1 MGLPD
6 ILAPVSSSRW
16 HPEASAPRRSLV
28 IGAGFVGTHLVRH
41 LRARD
46 AEVRVLT
53 RSPLEGERR
62 ARLRGAQLVIDD
74 ATVQGIVGDALGGVD
89 HVFYCAGGLMPA
101 QSNLDPATDAA
112 LALPPLLRVLEEL
125 RKRPEV
131 RLTFLSSGGTVYGN
145 PERIPVPEDH
155 PTEPQT
161 SYGVMKLA
169 SEKYVLMYARLYG
182 IGARILRCS
191 NVYGEY
197 QPADRG
203 QGFVAAALARLRDGR
218 PITLFGDGRN
228 VRDFVYAPDV
238 ASVMVALAGREGGP
252 ALLNVGSGEGIEII
266 ELLRLLEQ
274 VTGIEAQLEWLPD
287 RGLDVRRIVLDVSA
301 LRRELDYAPTP
312 LARGLAKTAAAF
324 GLG

>member
-1 MGLPD
+1 M
-6 ILAPVSSSRW
+6 
-16 HPEASAPRRSLV
+16 
-28 IGAGFVGTHLVRH
+28 
-41 LRARD
+41 
-46 AEVRVLT
+46 
-53 RSPLEGERR
+53 
-62 ARLRGAQLVIDD
+62 IDD
-74 ATVQGIVGDALGGVD
+74 ATVQGIVGDALAGVD

-125 RKRPEV
+125 RVRPGV
-131 RLTFLSSGGTVYGN
+131 RLTYVSSGGTVYGN
-145 PERIPVPEDH
+145 PVTIPVPESH

-182 IGARILRCS
+182 VGVRILRCS
-191 NVYGEY
+191 NVYGEF

-238 ASVMVALAGREGGP
+238 AGVMVALAARSGGP
-252 ALLNVGSGEGIEII
+252 RVLNVGSGEGIEIR
-266 ELLRLLEQ
+266 ELLELLEQ
-274 VTGIEAQLEWLPD
+274 VTGTTARIDWQPD
-287 RGLDVRRIVLDVSA
+287 RGLDVRRIVLDITA
-301 LRRELDYAPTP
+301 LRRELDFAPTP
-312 LARGLAKTAAAF
+312 LVDGLTATAAADDEQRRANAA
-324 GLG
+324 L

>member
-1 MGLPD
+1 M
-6 ILAPVSSSRW
+6 AP
-16 HPEASAPRRSLV
+16 APRGSLV
-28 IGAGFVGTHLVRH
+28 IGAGFVGTHVVRR
-41 LRARD
+41 LRAEG

-53 RSPLEGERR
+53 RSPLEGGRR
-62 ARLRGAQLVIDD
+62 SRLLGAELVIDD
-74 ATVQGIVGDALGGVD
+74 ATVQGIVGEVLTDVD

-125 RKRPEV
+125 RARPGV

-145 PERIPVPEDH
+145 PETVPVPESH

-169 SEKYVLMYARLYG
+169 SEKYVLMYSRLYG
-182 IGARILRCS
+182 IGVRILRCS
-191 NVYGEY
+191 NVYGAY

-238 ASVMVALAGREGGP
+238 AGVMVALAALPGGP
-252 ALLNVGSGEGIEII
+252 PLLNVGSGEGIEIR
-266 ELLRLLEQ
+266 ELLKLLEQ
-274 VTGIEAQLEWLPD
+274 VTGTTADIDWRPD
-287 RGLDVRRIVLDVSA
+287 RGLDVRRIVLDITA
-301 LRRELDYAPTP
+301 LRRELDFTATP
-312 LARGLAKTAAAF
+312 LPDGLAATAGA
-324 GLG
+324 GDE

>member
-1 MGLPD
+1 MAAG
-6 ILAPVSSSRW
+6 
-16 HPEASAPRRSLV
+16 PRHSLV
-28 IGAGFVGTHLVRH
+28 IGAGFIGTHLVRR
-41 LRARD
+41 LRAEERD
-46 AEVRVLT
+46 VRVLT

-62 ARLRGAQLVIDD
+62 ARLDGAELVIDD
-74 ATVQGIVGDALGGVD
+74 ATVHGIVGDALDDID

-125 RKRPEV
+125 RARPGV

-145 PERIPVPEDH
+145 PQVLPVAEDH

-182 IGARILRCS
+182 IGARVLRCS
-191 NVYGEY
+191 NVYGEF

-203 QGFVAAALARLRDGR
+203 QGFVATALSRPSDGR

-238 ASVMVALAGREGGP
+238 AAVMVALAARDGGP
-252 ALLNVGSGEGIEII
+252 ALLNVGSGEGVEIL
-266 ELLRLLEQ
+266 ELLRMLERLSA
-274 VTGIEAQLEWLPD
+274 TTAQIDWQPD
-287 RGLDVRRIVLDVSA
+287 RGLDVRRIVLDIAA
-301 LRRELDYAPTP
+301 LRHELDFVATP
-312 LARGLAKTAAAF
+312 LPAGLAATAAAYT
-324 GLG
+324 